1 MAVSHAIYAAFDVYP
16 SYKGAAT
23 HISQMVD
30 TLSTEFEEVTVY
42 SLGLND
48 IEVPGSNSNIVY
60 ERFLPAESN
69 YLKRSSAYSSWLSQE
84 LRKKDI
90 IELAHFR
97 DLWSALAI
105 MEHSGI
111 VHTVYEVNAFLP
123 VELPY
128 RYPGI
133 SQKTRSRIDKLEMQC
148 MQECD
153 VIICPSMVIKKNLIK
168 RGILNEK
175 IHVVTNGA
183 QVPDHYEKPADI
195 EVPDQFIIYFGALQ
209 PWQGVDQ
216 LIKAMGYLKDYPDLK
231 LVIAASQK
239 SRYAKALLK
248 LVEKLELDDRIY
260 WYFLLEK
267 DELNYLIH
275 KALISIAPLTEC
287 SRNLEQGCS
296 PIKIFESMANGTAVL
311 ASDLPV
317 TREIISDKV
326 NGKLLRPD
334 RPAELARGI
343 RLLLDNP
350 DLRKKIA
357 SNGRETVIN
366 NFSWEKIKESLTG
379 IYKNI
384 LLS

>member
-23 HISQMVD
+23 HISHMVD
-30 TLSTEFEEVTVY
+30 TLAAEFEEITVY
-42 SLGLND
+42 SLGPNNV
-48 IEVPGSNSNIVY
+48 EVPGGNNVIY
-60 ERFLPAESN
+60 ERFFPEEPN
-69 YLKRSSAYSSWLSQE
+69 YLKRASAYTTWLSEE
-84 LRKKDI
+84 LQKKGI

-111 VHTVYEVNAFLP
+111 VHTIYEVNAFLP

-133 SQKTRSRIDKLEMQC
+133 SEKTLSRIDKLELQC
-148 MQECD
+148 MLECD
-153 VIICPSMVIKKNLIK
+153 IIICPSLVIKSNLEK
-168 RGILNEK
+168 RGVPGKK

-183 QVPDHYEKPADI
+183 IVPDHYEKPHELEI
-195 EVPDQFIIYFGALQ
+195 PDQYIIYFGALQ

-216 LIKAMGYLKDYPDLK
+216 LIKAMSYLKDYPDLR

-239 SRYAKALLK
+239 SRYAKALQK
-248 LVEKLELDDRIY
+248 LAEKMELGDRIL

-267 DELNYLIH
+267 DELNYLICN
-275 KALISIAPLTEC
+275 ALISVVPLTEC

-317 TREIISDKV
+317 TREIITDKE
-326 NGKLLRPD
+326 NGKLLRAD

-350 DLRKKIA
+350 ELRKKMA
-357 SNGRETVIN
+357 SNGR
-366 NFSWEKIKESLTG
+366 
-379 IYKNI
+379 
-384 LLS
+384 